1 MLADPSL
8 PRGTVIAIDGPAA
21 SGKGSLSRRL
31 ARHFGFAYLDTG
43 LLYRAIGQKLLQQGV
58 DLSDSTAAVDIACN
72 LGFGDLRSAILR
84 DDDIA
89 HAAGVVAAH
98 PDVRKALYGLQ
109 QRFAAQPPGGAPG
122 TVLDGRDIGTVICP
136 DAQIKIFIEASIQV
150 RARRRH
156 KELQARG
163 LNSIYTRT
171 LRDMRERD
179 ARDQSRAIAPLVPAD
194 DACVLDTTEVDED
207 SVFRSALAFISSRTP
222 LNSE

>member
-1 MLADPSL
+1 MSAESAL
-8 PRGTVIAIDGPAA
+8 PPGTVIAIDGPAA
-21 SGKGSLSRRL
+21 SGKGSLGRRL
-31 ARHFGFAYLDTG
+31 ALHFGFAYLDTG
-43 LLYRAIGQKLLQQGV
+43 LLYRAIGRKLLRQGV
-58 DLSDSTAAVDIACN
+58 SLADSTAAVDFACN
-72 LGFGDLRSAILR
+72 LGLDDLCSAVLR
-84 DDDIA
+84 TDEVA
-89 HAAGVVAAH
+89 RAAGVVAVH
-98 PDVRKALYGLQ
+98 PGVRKALYGLQ

-122 TVLDGRDIGTVICP
+122 AVLDGRDIGTVICP
-136 DAQIKIFIEASIQV
+136 DAQIKLFTEASIEV

-163 LNSIYTRT
+163 LNSIYSRV

>member
-1 MLADPSL
+1 M
-8 PRGTVIAIDGPAA
+8 
-21 SGKGSLSRRL
+21 

-58 DLSDSTAAVDIACN
+58 DLADSTAAVEIACN
-72 LGFGDLRSAILR
+72 LGFDDLRSAILR

-89 HAAGVVAAH
+89 HAAGVGAAH

-136 DAQIKIFIEASIQV
+136 DAQIKLFIEASIEV

-163 LNSIYTRT
+163 LNSIYSRV

-179 ARDQSRAIAPLVPAD
+179 ARDRSRAIAPLVPAD
-194 DACVLDTTEVDED
+194 DAYVLDTTECDED